1 MSTGPRILW
10 SQLRIGVL
18 TTAFFTVV
26 SLGVFFIDQVR
37 DSIEDRY
44 TLYFHT
50 FTLQTIQPRAPVW
63 LAGIPVGHVV
73 DMEFLPPATDTRE
86 RLRVVLSVSAIAQP
100 FISEGARAQV
110 ITSGLLGEAV
120 VNVLPATEA
129 GAPLGDRG
137 ELSTA
142 RGLDPFE
149 VTRRL
154 RSLYDSVPPVAER
167 WDEVLR
173 QVREGRGSL
182 PRLVRKPSD
191 LLELQRNLSELSASF
206 DTLRIA
212 ADRFRSFVSEPDVRE
227 ALGRLGPRLGQITEQ
242 WQETDGS
249 IGEFSRDSMLTSHIE
264 AIAATLE
271 RLNRRVEGGRGTLG
285 RLLNDRILD
294 QELARTREML
304 GTLRSDLGEMRR

>member
-1 MSTGPRILW
+1 MSPGPRILW

-18 TTAFFTVV
+18 TTVFFTVV
-26 SLGVFFIDQVR
+26 SLGIFFIDQVR

-63 LAGIPVGHVV
+63 LAGIPVGHVAG
-73 DMEFLPPATDTRE
+73 MEFLPPTTDTSE
-86 RLRVVLSVSAIAQP
+86 RLLVVLSVSTRAQP
-100 FISEGARAQV
+100 FISEGAKAQV

-120 VNVLPATEA
+120 VNVLPATEP
-129 GAPLGDRG
+129 GAPLADRSR
-137 ELSTA
+137 LSTA

-154 RSLYDSVPPVAER
+154 RAVYDSVPPVAER
-167 WDEVLR
+167 WEEVFSRLR
-173 QVREGRGSL
+173 TGRGTL
-182 PRLVRKPSD
+182 PRLMRQPGD
-191 LLELQRNLSELSASF
+191 LLKLQRNLSGLRASF

-212 ADRFRSFVSEPDVRE
+212 AEGFRSFVSEPDVRE
-227 ALGRLGPRLGQITEQ
+227 ALGRLAPRLARIAEQ
-242 WQETDGS
+242 WQESEGS
-249 IGEFSRDSMLTSHIE
+249 IGGFTRDSVLTSHTE

-271 RLNRRVEGGRGTLG
+271 RMSRRLDGGHGTLG

-294 QELARTREML
+294 QELAKTREMIRA
-304 GTLRSDLGEMRR
+304 LRSDLREMRR

>member
-1 MSTGPRILW
+1 MSSGPRILW

-18 TTAFFTVV
+18 TTVFFTVV

-73 DMEFLPPATDTRE
+73 GMEFLPPTTDTSE
-86 RLRVVLSVSAIAQP
+86 RLRVVLSVNMRAQP
-100 FISEGARAQV
+100 FISEGAKAQV

-120 VNVLPATEA
+120 VNVLPASEP
-129 GAPLGDRG
+129 GAPLGDRSG
-137 ELSTA
+137 LSTA

-149 VTRRL
+149 VTHRL
-154 RSLYDSVPPVAER
+154 RAVYDSVPPVAKR
-167 WDEVLR
+167 WKEVFGQL
-173 QVREGRGSL
+173 REGHGTL
-182 PRLVRKPSD
+182 PRLMRQPSE
-191 LLELQRNLSELSASF
+191 LLELQRKLGELSASF

-212 ADRFRSFVSEPDVRE
+212 ADRINSFAREPEVRK
-227 ALGRLGPRLGQITEQ
+227 ALGRLGPQLGRIAEI
-242 WQETDGS
+242 WQNSEGS
-249 IGEFSRDSMLTSHIE
+249 IGEFARDSLLTSHME

-271 RLNRRVEGGRGTLG
+271 RLNRRVGGGRGTLG

-294 QELARTREML
+294 QEIAKTREML
-304 GTLRSDLGEMRR
+304 GALRSDLSEMRR